1 MLTDRY
7 LTTLDDVGTG
17 VWIGLS
23 DKDQEGTW
31 LWDSGKKNITN
42 IERRGGGGRETDRQ
56 DRQADRTDNQ
66 KKQAK
71 IPITWGE
78 KEIILSLIFC
88 LFVCGEN
95 LNNLFS

>member
-42 IERRGGGGRETDRQ
+42 IERRGGGEREREKQTDRIG
-56 DRQADRTDNQ
+56 RQTGQTTKRNKQ
-66 KKQAK
+66 KYQ
-71 IPITWGE
+71 
-78 KEIILSLIFC
+78 
-88 LFVCGEN
+88 
-95 LNNLFS
+95 